1 MKSAISLLQTTV
13 LPYTVHQQFRHRSR
27 SVRLSSCEAKIVAV
41 LPWHI
46 DHCQYERHYYAH
58 ARQAPRN
65 HLANARSGA
74 RPPGRRTTSPL
85 QRRWHVRTRTSLA
98 RIKVAPPWSINKKSI
113 AIVSRGHTQKVLIKP
128 SLRKKRAYMLI
139 CYSCCLIILVAN
151 ASLFCLRVVITWMKK
166 WKKWFSACSSS
177 MLDCTW
183 NIKTLKH

>member
-1 MKSAISLLQTTV
+1 M
-13 LPYTVHQQFRHRSR
+13 HRRFRHRSR

-74 RPPGRRTTSPL
+74 RLPWRRTTSPL
-85 QRRWHVRTRTSLA
+85 QRWHVRTRTSLA
-98 RIKVAPPWSINKKSI
+98 QIKVAPPWSINKKSI

-128 SLRKKRAYMLI
+128 SLRKKTCLYAYMLQLLPH
-139 CYSCCLIILVAN
+139 YSCRKCIA
-151 ASLFCLRVVITWMKK
+151 FCLRVVITWMKK